1 MSAATWKKLSRL
13 GYDQEFIRSICTYG
27 KDSSKRYR
35 LRITDIEDLNDIS
48 NPKNGV
54 FICYAC
60 FNTKV
65 ELTEICDKLEGFAF
79 ELIDTFKNEDLGSGI
94 IDDCLI
100 DEMEGKYEIKLTRKE
115 VASVLSDMLYEH
127 KCNSAFIG
135 GDEIEK
141 QIEYEERKQAL
152 EIAVELFSKGR

>member
-1 MSAATWKKLSRL
+1 MSAATWKKLLRL
-13 GYDQEFIRSICTYG
+13 GYDEKFIKSICTYG
-27 KDSSKRYR
+27 KDGSKRYK
-35 LRITDIEDLNDIS
+35 LRITDIEDLNDVS

-60 FNTKV
+60 FDTKA
-65 ELTEICDKLEGFAF
+65 ELTEICEKFEGFAF
-79 ELIDTFKNEDLGSGI
+79 ELEDTFNKEDLGSGV

-127 KCNSAFIG
+127 ECNSAFIG
-135 GDEIEK
+135 DDEIEK
-141 QIEYEERKQAL
+141 YTEYVERKQAL
-152 EIAVELFSKGR
+152 EIAIELFSKGR